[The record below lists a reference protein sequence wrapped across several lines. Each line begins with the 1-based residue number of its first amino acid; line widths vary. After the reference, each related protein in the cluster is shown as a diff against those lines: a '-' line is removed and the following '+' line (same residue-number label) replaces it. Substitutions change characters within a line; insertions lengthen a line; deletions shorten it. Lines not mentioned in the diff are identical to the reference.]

1 MSQINTEVGVKIN
14 VDGKQAVESVG
25 SIKKQLREA
34 TADLIAMR
42 QKFGDTSNEAVLSAK
57 KVAQLKDAI
66 GDAKNMVDAFN
77 PDRKFQAFSGALQSV
92 VGGFTAITGAQALL
106 GDKSK
111 DVEETLKKVQGA
123 LALSQGVNSILE
135 AKDSFKDL
143 GAMIK
148 STSAFKSIYNVAT
161 KLATSLQ
168 IAFGIAVDTTS
179 TSFKVLRG
187 AIISTGIG
195 ALVVALGLVINALID
210 FASSSKSAKE
220 QQDALNDS
228 IEENN
233 KSLER
238 QQSQLQKDY
247 ELELSRIKA
256 RGGNEQE
263 LFDLKQNLIK
273 QNRALTSISLNKEY
287 EDVQKLYSLYK
298 RGQIE
303 QKDYQSALEG
313 YTKKRTAFD
322 NLATDLEINNNNKI
336 AENRDKNL
344 QKAEQIRKEFES
356 ARANALKL
364 QSDIALKLLDGEQK
378 DLKQLELKYQDDKK
392 TLIKGGIKDFKN
404 LNEAYEKDKKAITKK
419 YSDEQLK
426 EEADFQ
432 KQLNK
437 LESEYRLAS
446 IEDIR
451 KKELAS
457 LRQTYKDKRDE
468 INANENY
475 DSNEKIALLTQ
486 LATNENQAIKQVKNK
501 FATED
506 AVKNI
511 ETLQKKSE
519 DDKIGFQNR
528 IEALNTEQIAVED
541 AYSKKQIT
549 EEQYNAFVKQMSDER
564 IAIDIAEKE
573 AKAQIVGEI
582 GDIANGLMKIIAG
595 ANEKSKGLAIA
606 SLVIEQASA
615 VAKIIANTS
624 VANAKAVAASP
635 LSSGMPFVAL
645 NTISAGIGIASA
657 IQNTI
662 KGIQKIKSA
671 NANSSPSGAGGGIG
685 GGGGGGVSA
694 PLQPQAETTMLNQS
708 QINQLGNASVRAFVV
723 ESDVSGNQERIRR
736 LNRAS
741 RIN

>member
-14 VDGKQAVESVG
+14 VDGTSAIKSV
-25 SIKKQLREA
+25 SAIKKEFADANNLLKLNIVYFGEYSKEVKDAENNINRLKNELKEA
-34 TADLIAMR
+34 TTLN
-42 QKFGDTSNEAVLSAK
+42 K
-57 KVAQLKDAI
+57 
-66 GDAKNMVDAFN
+66 AFTGEQ
-77 PDRKFQAFSGALQSV
+77 KFQAFSGALSTIA
-92 VGGFTAITGAQALL
+92 GGFTAITGAQALL

-111 DVEETLKKVQGA
+111 DLEKTLLKVQSA
-123 LALSQGVNSILE
+123 LAISEGIKSIIDAQG
-135 AKDSFKDL
+135 SFKTL
-143 GAMIK
+143 SKLVKETAGYQ
-148 STSAFKSIYNVAT
+148 SLYNGAT

-168 IAFGIAVDTTS
+168 VAFGIAVDTTS

-273 QNRALTSISLNKEY
+273 QNRALTSISLNQEY

-303 QKDYQSALEG
+303 KKDYQSALEG

-322 NLATDLEINNNNKI
+322 NFATDLEINNNNKI
-336 AENRDKNL
+336 AENRINNL
-344 QKAEQIRKEFES
+344 QKAEQKRKEFES
-356 ARANALKL
+356 ARAIALKL

-378 DLKQLELKYQDDKK
+378 DLKQLELKYQEDKK
-392 TLIKGGIKDFKN
+392 TLIKGGITDFKK

-419 YSDEQLK
+419 YGDERLK
-426 EEADFQ
+426 EEEDFQ

-475 DSNEKIALLTQ
+475 DSNQKIALLTQ

-595 ANEKSKGLAIA
+595 TNEKSKGLAIA

-624 VANAKAVAASP
+624 VANAKAVASSP
-635 LSSGMPFVAL
+635 LTAGMPFVAL

-671 NANSSPSGAGGGIG
+671 NANSSPTGAGGGIG